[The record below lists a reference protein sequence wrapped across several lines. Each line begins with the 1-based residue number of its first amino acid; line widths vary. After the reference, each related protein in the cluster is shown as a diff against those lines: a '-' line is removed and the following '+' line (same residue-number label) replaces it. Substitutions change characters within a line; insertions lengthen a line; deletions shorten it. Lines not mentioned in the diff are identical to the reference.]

1 MKSKII
7 NYILSIILI
16 IYYFISMQNTY
27 LQIVINKNGWYL
39 GEWIINYQDGGF
51 KRRGLFGTIFIF
63 LNEITKINLEYI
75 IFSFLFLVYTLFF
88 YTLIKLFWRN
98 KNNLITISIL
108 LLPSA
113 FGMLLKDP
121 TIAAKKDIFLLLLYL
136 LYFVSFNSKII
147 INDFVIT
154 FFIIISILNH
164 EASFF
169 YLPFIA
175 FTYFIKNENSALQ
188 KIKKVITFQILPA
201 VITMAILYKFG
212 MNIKTD
218 NSILFLK
225 EHGLQLGQLGI
236 YEYDPNFNVL
246 NFYKEHSYGYQIYSI
261 SILISI
267 LTFWIYYK
275 FNNLK
280 INIVFIIVQTVF
292 LIPLFY
298 IAYDWGRWTNI
309 IFSLLTIFITGE
321 KTVISNLKKDII
333 AIILIV
339 FNSLWSMMVLH
350 QGFVTFPV
358 LDNFLKRL
366 IFFLYFK
373 IQNIFINYSFL

>member
-1 MKSKII
+1 MKTKVI
-7 NYILSIILI
+7 NYIISLILI
-16 IYYFISMQNTY
+16 VYYFISIQNTY
-27 LQIVINKNGWYL
+27 LQIIINKNGWYL

-63 LNEITKINLEYI
+63 LNEVTKINLEYI

-88 YTLIKLFWRN
+88 YMLIKLFWKN

-121 TIAAKKDIFLLLLYL
+121 TIAAKKDVFFLLLYL
-136 LYFVSFNSKII
+136 LYFVYLNSKII
-147 INDFVIT
+147 INDFIIT
-154 FFIIISILNH
+154 FFIIIAILNH
-164 EASFF
+164 EATFF

-175 FTYFIKNENSALQ
+175 FTYFIKNEASAFK
-188 KIKKVITFQILPA
+188 KIKKIIIFQIVPA
-201 VITMAILYKFG
+201 IITMALLYKFG

-246 NFYKEHSYGYQIYSI
+246 NFYKEHLYGYQMYAI

-267 LTFWIYYK
+267 LTFGIYYR

-280 INIVFIIVQTVF
+280 INIPFIIIQTIF
-292 LIPLFY
+292 LLPLFY
-298 IAYDWGRWTNI
+298 IAYDWGRWINI
-309 IFSLLTIFITGE
+309 IFSLLTIFIAGE
-321 KTVISNLKKDII
+321 KTILSSLKKDII
-333 AIILIV
+333 AIVLIL

-350 QGFVTFPV
+350 QGFLTFPRI
-358 LDNFLKRL
+358 DNFLKKL
-366 IFFLYFK
+366 IYFLYFK
-373 IQNIFINYSFL
+373 FF